1 MRCYKCNSVLSD
13 EDYCLKCGADVS
25 VYKIVVKAS
34 NAYYNQG
41 LDKARVRDLTG
52 AVTALKTSL
61 DLNKKNIKARNLL
74 GLVYYEMG
82 ELALALSE
90 WVISLNLKQDRNVA
104 EVYIRKVK
112 SNPNRLEMINQAAK
126 KYNLALA
133 KAKEGGDDVALIQL
147 KKVVATY
154 PRFIRA
160 NILLALLYMKRSE
173 DERAL
178 KLLNKVL
185 KIDRNNTLALK
196 YIDEINNSGA
206 QSDSNKETEEY
217 YKNTKRKPL
226 SGNDVIL
233 PRNSYKEPSSGVFT
247 VVYILLGVVIGAA
260 LIWFL
265 IVPAKLQSSQ
275 HENNETI
282 KKYSEQLSGYSVEIT
297 GLESRNEELTSRLE
311 AANKE
316 LETYKGDSGEAALYA
331 RLIDAVS
338 AYLDNDVDTA
348 ALALADIDVTQL
360 PTEVSKSLYTLLEEN
375 CNGGARTFYMAGV
388 NAYNQQNYV
397 DSVKY
402 LEKAYEL
409 DSKTVETPYYLAMSY
424 YGLND
429 LENAQKYVDIVHAQ
443 FGDTTFATQL
453 DEYIDSLTTE

>member
-34 NAYYNQG
+34 NSYYNQG
-41 LDKARVRDLTG
+41 LEKARVRDLTG

-61 DLNKKNIKARNLL
+61 SLNKKNIKARNLL

-82 ELALALSE
+82 ELAMALSE

-112 SNPNRLEMINQAAK
+112 SNSNKLELINQAAK
-126 KYNLALA
+126 RYNIALA

-147 KKVVATY
+147 KKVAATY
-154 PRFIRA
+154 PKFIRA
-160 NILLALLYMKRSE
+160 NLLLALIYMKRNE

-178 KLLNKVL
+178 KVLHRVL

-196 YIDEINNSGA
+196 YIDEINGA
-206 QSDSNKETEEY
+206 SQTQPADGNEEY
-217 YKNTKRKPL
+217 YRNSKRKPL

-275 HENNETI
+275 HENNDTI

-297 GLESRNEELTSRLE
+297 TLEKQNEELTSQLD

-316 LETYKGDSGEAALYA
+316 LEQYKGDSGETALYA
-331 RLIDAVS
+331 KLVEAVS
-338 AYLDNDVDTA
+338 EYLANDVDKA

-360 PTEVSKSLYTLLEEN
+360 PTQTAKDLYTTLEDK
-375 CNGGARTFYMAGV
+375 CNGGARTFYMAGL
-388 NAYNQQNYV
+388 NAYNQKNYV
-397 DSVKY
+397 DAAKY

-409 DSKTVETPYYLAMSY
+409 DNKSVETPYYLAMSY
-424 YGLND
+424 FELND
-429 LENAQKYVDIVHAQ
+429 LENAQKYVDVVNSK
-443 FGDTTFATQL
+443 FGDTTFAKQL
-453 DEYIDSLTTE
+453 KEYVDSRTEE

>member
-34 NAYYNQG
+34 NSYYNQG
-41 LDKARVRDLTG
+41 LEKARVRDLTG

-61 DLNKKNIKARNLL
+61 SLNKKNIKARNLL

-82 ELALALSE
+82 ELAMALSE

-112 SNPNRLEMINQAAK
+112 SNPNKLELINQAAK
-126 KYNLALA
+126 RYNIALA

-147 KKVVATY
+147 KKVAATY
-154 PRFIRA
+154 PKFIRA
-160 NILLALLYMKRSE
+160 NLLLALIYMKRNE

-178 KLLNKVL
+178 KVLHRVL

-196 YIDEINNSGA
+196 YIDEINGA
-206 QSDSNKETEEY
+206 SQTQPADGNEEY
-217 YKNTKRKPL
+217 YRNSKRKPL

-275 HENNETI
+275 HENNDTI

-297 GLESRNEELTSRLE
+297 TLEKQNEKLTSQLD

-316 LETYKGDSGEAALYA
+316 LEQYKGDSGETALYA
-331 RLIDAVS
+331 KLVEAVS
-338 AYLDNDVDTA
+338 EYLANDVDKA

-360 PTEVSKSLYTLLEEN
+360 PTQTAKDLYTTLEDK
-375 CNGGARTFYMAGV
+375 CNGGARTFYMAGL
-388 NAYNQQNYV
+388 NAYNQKNYV
-397 DSVKY
+397 DAAKY

-409 DSKTVETPYYLAMSY
+409 DNKSVETPYYLAMSY
-424 YGLND
+424 FELND
-429 LENAQKYVDIVHAQ
+429 LENAQKYVDVVNSK
-443 FGDTTFATQL
+443 FGDTTFAKQL
-453 DEYIDSLTTE
+453 KEYVDSRTEE

>member
-34 NAYYNQG
+34 NSYYNQG
-41 LDKARVRDLTG
+41 LEKARVRDLTG

-61 DLNKKNIKARNLL
+61 SLNKKNIKARNLL

-82 ELALALSE
+82 ELAMALSE

-112 SNPNRLEMINQAAK
+112 SNPNKLELINQAAK
-126 KYNLALA
+126 RYNIALA

-147 KKVVATY
+147 KKVAATY
-154 PRFIRA
+154 PKFIRA
-160 NILLALLYMKRSE
+160 NLLLALIYMKRNE

-178 KLLNKVL
+178 KVLYRVL

-196 YIDEINNSGA
+196 YIDEINGTSQTQPADGN
-206 QSDSNKETEEY
+206 EEY
-217 YKNTKRKPL
+217 YRNSKRKPL

-275 HENNETI
+275 HENNDTI

-297 GLESRNEELTSRLE
+297 TLEKQNEELTSQLD

-316 LETYKGDSGEAALYA
+316 LEQYKGDSGETALYA
-331 RLIDAVS
+331 KLVEAVS
-338 AYLDNDVDTA
+338 EYLANDVDKA

-360 PTEVSKSLYTLLEEN
+360 PTQTAKDLYTTLEDK
-375 CNGGARTFYMAGV
+375 CNGGARTFYMAGL
-388 NAYNQQNYV
+388 NSYNQKNYV
-397 DSVKY
+397 DAAKY

-409 DSKTVETPYYLAMSY
+409 DNKSVETPYYLAMSY
-424 YGLND
+424 FELND
-429 LENAQKYVDIVHAQ
+429 LENAQKYVDVVNSK
-443 FGDTTFATQL
+443 FGNTTFATQL
-453 DEYIDSLTTE
+453 KEYVDSRTEE

>member
-34 NAYYNQG
+34 NSYYNQG
-41 LDKARVRDLTG
+41 LEKARVRDLTG

-61 DLNKKNIKARNLL
+61 SLNKKNIKARNLL

-82 ELALALSE
+82 ELAMALSE

-104 EVYIRKVK
+104 EIYIRKVK
-112 SNPNRLEMINQAAK
+112 SNPNKLELINQAAK
-126 KYNLALA
+126 RYNIALA

-147 KKVVATY
+147 KKVAATY
-154 PRFIRA
+154 PKFIRA
-160 NILLALLYMKRSE
+160 NLLLALIYMKRNE

-178 KLLNKVL
+178 KVLHRVL

-196 YIDEINNSGA
+196 YIDEINGA
-206 QSDSNKETEEY
+206 SQTQPADGNEEY
-217 YKNTKRKPL
+217 YRNSKRKPL

-275 HENNETI
+275 HENNDTI

-297 GLESRNEELTSRLE
+297 TLEKQNEELTSQLD

-316 LETYKGDSGEAALYA
+316 LEQYKGDSGETALYA
-331 RLIDAVS
+331 KLVEAVS
-338 AYLDNDVDTA
+338 EYLANDVDKA

-360 PTEVSKSLYTLLEEN
+360 PTQTAKDLYTTLEDK
-375 CNGGARTFYMAGV
+375 CNGGARTFYMAGL
-388 NAYNQQNYV
+388 NAYNQKNYV
-397 DSVKY
+397 DAAKY

-409 DSKTVETPYYLAMSY
+409 DNKSVETPYYLAMSY
-424 YGLND
+424 FELND
-429 LENAQKYVDIVHAQ
+429 LENAQKYVDVVNSK
-443 FGDTTFATQL
+443 FGDTTFAKQL
-453 DEYIDSLTTE
+453 KEYVDSRTEE

>member
-34 NAYYNQG
+34 NSYYNQG
-41 LDKARVRDLTG
+41 LEKARVRDLTG

-61 DLNKKNIKARNLL
+61 SLNKKNIKARNLL

-82 ELALALSE
+82 ELAMALSE

-112 SNPNRLEMINQAAK
+112 SNPNKLELINQAARR
-126 KYNLALA
+126 YNIALA

-147 KKVVATY
+147 KKVAATY
-154 PRFIRA
+154 PKFIRA
-160 NILLALLYMKRSE
+160 NLLLALIYMKRNE

-178 KLLNKVL
+178 KVLHRVL

-196 YIDEINNSGA
+196 YIDEINGA
-206 QSDSNKETEEY
+206 SQTQPADGNEEY
-217 YKNTKRKPL
+217 YRNSKRKPL

-275 HENNETI
+275 HENNDTI

-297 GLESRNEELTSRLE
+297 TLEKQNEELTSQLD

-316 LETYKGDSGEAALYA
+316 LEQYKGDSGETALYA
-331 RLIDAVS
+331 KLVEAVS
-338 AYLDNDVDTA
+338 EYLANDVDKA

-360 PTEVSKSLYTLLEEN
+360 PTQTAKDLYTTLEDK
-375 CNGGARTFYMAGV
+375 CNGGARTFYMAGL
-388 NAYNQQNYV
+388 NAYNQKNYV
-397 DSVKY
+397 DAAKY

-409 DSKTVETPYYLAMSY
+409 DNKSVETPYYLAMSY
-424 YGLND
+424 FELND
-429 LENAQKYVDIVHAQ
+429 LENAQKYVDVVNSK
-443 FGDTTFATQL
+443 FGDTTLAKQL
-453 DEYIDSLTTE
+453 KEYVDSRTEE

>member
-13 EDYCLKCGADVS
+13 EDNCLKCGADVS

-34 NAYYNQG
+34 NSYYNQG
-41 LDKARVRDLTG
+41 LEKARVRDLTG

-61 DLNKKNIKARNLL
+61 SLNKKNIKARNLL

-82 ELALALSE
+82 ELAMALSE

-112 SNPNRLEMINQAAK
+112 SNPNKLELINQAARR
-126 KYNLALA
+126 YNIALA

-147 KKVVATY
+147 KKVAATY
-154 PRFIRA
+154 PKFIRA
-160 NILLALLYMKRSE
+160 NLLLALIYMKRNE

-178 KLLNKVL
+178 KVLHRVL

-196 YIDEINNSGA
+196 YIDEINGA
-206 QSDSNKETEEY
+206 SQTQPADGNEEY
-217 YKNTKRKPL
+217 YRNSKRKPL

-275 HENNETI
+275 HENNDTI

-297 GLESRNEELTSRLE
+297 TLEKQNEELTSQLD

-316 LETYKGDSGEAALYA
+316 LEQYKGDSGETALYA
-331 RLIDAVS
+331 KLVEAVS
-338 AYLDNDVDTA
+338 EYLANDVDKA

-360 PTEVSKSLYTLLEEN
+360 PTQTAKDLYTTLEDK
-375 CNGGARTFYMAGV
+375 CNGGARTFYMAGL
-388 NAYNQQNYV
+388 NAYNQKNYV
-397 DSVKY
+397 DAAKY

-409 DSKTVETPYYLAMSY
+409 DNKSVETPYYLAMSY
-424 YGLND
+424 FELND
-429 LENAQKYVDIVHAQ
+429 LENAQKYVDVVNSK
-443 FGDTTFATQL
+443 FGDTTFAKQL
-453 DEYIDSLTTE
+453 KEYVDSRTEE

>member
-34 NAYYNQG
+34 NSYYNQG
-41 LDKARVRDLTG
+41 LEKARVRDLTG

-61 DLNKKNIKARNLL
+61 SLNKKNIKARNLL

-82 ELALALSE
+82 ELAMALSE

-112 SNPNRLEMINQAAK
+112 SNPNKLELINQAARR
-126 KYNLALA
+126 YNIALA

-147 KKVVATY
+147 KKVAATY
-154 PRFIRA
+154 PKFIRA
-160 NILLALLYMKRSE
+160 NLLLALIYMKRNE

-178 KLLNKVL
+178 KVLHRVL

-196 YIDEINNSGA
+196 YIDEINGA
-206 QSDSNKETEEY
+206 SQTQPAAGNEEY
-217 YKNTKRKPL
+217 YRNSKRKPL

-275 HENNETI
+275 HENNDTI

-297 GLESRNEELTSRLE
+297 TLEKQNEELTSQLD

-316 LETYKGDSGEAALYA
+316 LEQYKGDSGETALYA
-331 RLIDAVS
+331 KLVEAVS
-338 AYLDNDVDTA
+338 EYLANDVDKA

-360 PTEVSKSLYTLLEEN
+360 PTQTAKDLYTTLEDK
-375 CNGGARTFYMAGV
+375 CNGGARTFYMAGL
-388 NAYNQQNYV
+388 NAYNQKNYV
-397 DSVKY
+397 DAAKY

-409 DSKTVETPYYLAMSY
+409 DNKSVETSYYLAMSY
-424 YGLND
+424 FELND
-429 LENAQKYVDIVHAQ
+429 LENAQKYVDVVNSK
-443 FGDTTFATQL
+443 FGDTTFAKQL
-453 DEYIDSLTTE
+453 KEYVDSRTEE

>member
-34 NAYYNQG
+34 NSYYNQG
-41 LDKARVRDLTG
+41 LEKARVRDLTG

-61 DLNKKNIKARNLL
+61 SLNKKNIKARNLL

-82 ELALALSE
+82 ELAMALSE

-112 SNPNRLEMINQAAK
+112 SNPNKLELINQAAK
-126 KYNLALA
+126 RYNIALA

-147 KKVVATY
+147 KKVAATY
-154 PRFIRA
+154 PKFIRA
-160 NILLALLYMKRSE
+160 NLLLALIYMKRNE

-178 KLLNKVL
+178 KVLHRVL

-196 YIDEINNSGA
+196 YIDEINGA
-206 QSDSNKETEEY
+206 SQTQPADGNEEY
-217 YKNTKRKPL
+217 YRNSKKKPL

-275 HENNETI
+275 HENNDTI

-297 GLESRNEELTSRLE
+297 TLEKQNEELTSQLDV
-311 AANKE
+311 ANKE
-316 LETYKGDSGEAALYA
+316 LEQYKGDSGETALYA
-331 RLIDAVS
+331 KLVEAVS
-338 AYLDNDVDTA
+338 EYLANDVDKA

-360 PTEVSKSLYTLLEEN
+360 PTQTAKDLYTTLEDK
-375 CNGGARTFYMAGV
+375 CNGGARTFYMAGL
-388 NAYNQQNYV
+388 NAYNQKNYV
-397 DSVKY
+397 DAAKY

-409 DSKTVETPYYLAMSY
+409 DNKSVETPYYLAMSY
-424 YGLND
+424 FELND
-429 LENAQKYVDIVHAQ
+429 LENAQKYVDVVNSK
-443 FGDTTFATQL
+443 FGNTTFATQL
-453 DEYIDSLTTE
+453 KEYVDSRTEE

>member
-25 VYKIVVKAS
+25 VYKIVVKAANS
-34 NAYYNQG
+34 YYNQG
-41 LDKARVRDLTG
+41 LEKARVRDLTG

-61 DLNKKNIKARNLL
+61 SLNKKNIKARNLL

-82 ELALALSE
+82 ELAMALSE

-112 SNPNRLEMINQAAK
+112 SNPNKLELINQAAK
-126 KYNLALA
+126 RYNIALA

-147 KKVVATY
+147 KKVAATY
-154 PRFIRA
+154 PKFIRA
-160 NILLALLYMKRSE
+160 NLLLALIYMKRNE

-178 KLLNKVL
+178 KVLHRVL

-196 YIDEINNSGA
+196 YIDEINGA
-206 QSDSNKETEEY
+206 SQTQPADGNEEY
-217 YKNTKRKPL
+217 YRNSKRKPL

-275 HENNETI
+275 HENNDTI

-297 GLESRNEELTSRLE
+297 TLEKQNEELTSQLD

-316 LETYKGDSGEAALYA
+316 LEQYKGDSGETALYA
-331 RLIDAVS
+331 KLVEAVS
-338 AYLDNDVDTA
+338 EYLANDVDKA

-360 PTEVSKSLYTLLEEN
+360 PTQTAKDLYTTLEDK
-375 CNGGARTFYMAGV
+375 CNGGARTFYMAGL
-388 NAYNQQNYV
+388 NAYNQKNYV
-397 DSVKY
+397 DAAKY

-409 DSKTVETPYYLAMSY
+409 DNKSVETPYYLAMSY
-424 YGLND
+424 FELND
-429 LENAQKYVDIVHAQ
+429 LENAQKYVDVVNSK
-443 FGDTTFATQL
+443 FGNTTFATQL
-453 DEYIDSLTTE
+453 KEYVNSRTEE

>member
-34 NAYYNQG
+34 NSYYNQG
-41 LDKARVRDLTG
+41 LEKARVRDLTG

-61 DLNKKNIKARNLL
+61 SLNKKNIKARNLL

-82 ELALALSE
+82 ELAMALSE

-112 SNPNRLEMINQAAK
+112 SNPNKLELINQAAK
-126 KYNLALA
+126 RYNIALA

-147 KKVVATY
+147 KKVAATY
-154 PRFIRA
+154 PKFIRA
-160 NILLALLYMKRSE
+160 NLLLALIYMKRNE

-178 KLLNKVL
+178 KVLHRVL

-196 YIDEINNSGA
+196 YIDEINGA
-206 QSDSNKETEEY
+206 SQTQPADGNEEY
-217 YKNTKRKPL
+217 YRNSKRKPL

-275 HENNETI
+275 HENNDTI

-297 GLESRNEELTSRLE
+297 TLEKQNEELTSQLD

-316 LETYKGDSGEAALYA
+316 LEQYKGDSGETALYA
-331 RLIDAVS
+331 KLVEAVS
-338 AYLDNDVDTA
+338 EYLANDVDKA

-360 PTEVSKSLYTLLEEN
+360 PTQTAKDLYTTLEDK
-375 CNGGARTFYMAGV
+375 CNGGARTFYMAGL
-388 NAYNQQNYV
+388 NAYNQKNYV
-397 DSVKY
+397 DAAKY
-402 LEKAYEL
+402 LDKAYEL
-409 DSKTVETPYYLAMSY
+409 DNKSVETPYYLAMSY
-424 YGLND
+424 FELND
-429 LENAQKYVDIVHAQ
+429 LENAQKYVDVVNSK
-443 FGDTTFATQL
+443 FGDTTFAKQL
-453 DEYIDSLTTE
+453 KEYVDSRTEE

>member
-34 NAYYNQG
+34 NSYYNQG
-41 LDKARVRDLTG
+41 LEKARVRDLTG

-61 DLNKKNIKARNLL
+61 SLNKKNIKARNLL

-82 ELALALSE
+82 ELAMALSE

-112 SNPNRLEMINQAAK
+112 SNPNKLELINQAAK
-126 KYNLALA
+126 RYNIALA

-147 KKVVATY
+147 KKVAATY
-154 PRFIRA
+154 PKFIRA
-160 NILLALLYMKRSE
+160 NLLLALIYMKRNE

-178 KLLNKVL
+178 KVLHRVL

-196 YIDEINNSGA
+196 YIDEINGA
-206 QSDSNKETEEY
+206 SQTQPADGNEEY
-217 YKNTKRKPL
+217 YRNSKRKPL

-275 HENNETI
+275 HENNDTI

-297 GLESRNEELTSRLE
+297 TLEKQNEELTSQLD

-316 LETYKGDSGEAALYA
+316 LEQYKGDSGETALYA
-331 RLIDAVS
+331 KLVEAVS
-338 AYLDNDVDTA
+338 EYLANDVDKA

-360 PTEVSKSLYTLLEEN
+360 PTQTAKDLYTTLEDK
-375 CNGGARTFYMAGV
+375 CNGGARTFYMAGL
-388 NAYNQQNYV
+388 NAYNQKNFV
-397 DSVKY
+397 DAAKY

-409 DSKTVETPYYLAMSY
+409 DNKSVETPYYLAMSY
-424 YGLND
+424 FELND
-429 LENAQKYVDIVHAQ
+429 LENAQKYVDVVNSK
-443 FGDTTFATQL
+443 FGNTTFATQL
-453 DEYIDSLTTE
+453 KEYVDSRTEE

>member
-34 NAYYNQG
+34 NSYYNQG
-41 LDKARVRDLTG
+41 LEKARVRDLTG

-61 DLNKKNIKARNLL
+61 SLNKKNIKARNLL

-82 ELALALSE
+82 ELAMALSE

-112 SNPNRLEMINQAAK
+112 SNPNKLELINQAAK
-126 KYNLALA
+126 RYNIALA

-147 KKVVATY
+147 KKVAATY
-154 PRFIRA
+154 PKFIRA
-160 NILLALLYMKRSE
+160 NLLLALIYMKRNE
-173 DERAL
+173 DERTL
-178 KLLNKVL
+178 KVLHRVL

-196 YIDEINNSGA
+196 YIDEINGA
-206 QSDSNKETEEY
+206 SQTQPADGNEEY
-217 YKNTKRKPL
+217 YRNSKRKPL

-275 HENNETI
+275 HENNDTI

-297 GLESRNEELTSRLE
+297 TLEKQNEELTSQLD

-316 LETYKGDSGEAALYA
+316 LEQYKGDSGETALYA
-331 RLIDAVS
+331 KLVEAVS
-338 AYLDNDVDTA
+338 EYLANDVDKA

-360 PTEVSKSLYTLLEEN
+360 PTQTAKDLYTTLEDK
-375 CNGGARTFYMAGV
+375 CNGGARTFYMAGL
-388 NAYNQQNYV
+388 NAYNQKNYV
-397 DSVKY
+397 DAAKY

-409 DSKTVETPYYLAMSY
+409 DNKSVETPYYLAMSY
-424 YGLND
+424 FELND
-429 LENAQKYVDIVHAQ
+429 LENAQKYVDVVNSK
-443 FGDTTFATQL
+443 FGDTTFAKQL
-453 DEYIDSLTTE
+453 KEYVDSRTEE

>member
-34 NAYYNQG
+34 NSYYNQG
-41 LDKARVRDLTG
+41 LEKAKVRDLTG

-61 DLNKKNIKARNLL
+61 ILNKKNIKARNLL

-82 ELALALSE
+82 ELAMALSE

-112 SNPNRLEMINQAAK
+112 ANPNKLELINQAAK
-126 KYNLALA
+126 RYNIALA

-147 KKVVATY
+147 KKVTATY
-154 PRFIRA
+154 PKFIRA
-160 NILLALLYMKRSE
+160 NLLLALIYMKRND

-178 KLLNKVL
+178 KVLHRVL
-185 KIDRNNTLALK
+185 KTDRNNTLALK
-196 YIDEINNSGA
+196 YIDEINGA
-206 QSDSNKETEEY
+206 SQTQPADDNEEY
-217 YKNTKRKPL
+217 YKNSKRKPL

-275 HENNETI
+275 HENNDTI

-297 GLESRNEELTSRLE
+297 TLEKQNEELNSQLD

-316 LETYKGDSGEAALYA
+316 LEQYKGDSGETALYA
-331 RLIDAVS
+331 KLVEAVS
-338 AYLDNDVDTA
+338 EYLANDVDKA

-360 PTEVSKSLYTLLEEN
+360 PTQTAKDLYSTLEDK
-375 CNGGARTFYMAGV
+375 CNGGARTFYMAGL
-388 NAYNQQNYV
+388 NAYNQKNYV
-397 DSVKY
+397 DAAKY

-409 DSKTVETPYYLAMSY
+409 DDKSVETPYYLAMSY

-429 LENAQKYVDIVHAQ
+429 LENAQKYVDVVNTK

-453 DEYIDSLTTE
+453 NEYVNSRTEE

>member
-34 NAYYNQG
+34 NSYYNQG
-41 LDKARVRDLTG
+41 LEKARVRDLTG

-61 DLNKKNIKARNLL
+61 SLNKKNIKARNLL

-82 ELALALSE
+82 ELAMALSE

-112 SNPNRLEMINQAAK
+112 SNPNKLELINQAARR
-126 KYNLALA
+126 YNIALA
-133 KAKEGGDDVALIQL
+133 KAKEGGNDVALIQL
-147 KKVVATY
+147 KKVAATY
-154 PRFIRA
+154 PKFIRA
-160 NILLALLYMKRSE
+160 NLLLALIYMKRNE

-178 KLLNKVL
+178 KVLHRVL

-196 YIDEINNSGA
+196 YIDEINGA
-206 QSDSNKETEEY
+206 SQTQPADGNEEY
-217 YKNTKRKPL
+217 YRNSKRKPL

-275 HENNETI
+275 HENNDTI

-297 GLESRNEELTSRLE
+297 TLEKQNEELTSQLD

-316 LETYKGDSGEAALYA
+316 LEQYKGDSGETALYA
-331 RLIDAVS
+331 KLVEAVS
-338 AYLDNDVDTA
+338 EYLANDVDKA

-360 PTEVSKSLYTLLEEN
+360 PTQTAKDLYTTLEDK
-375 CNGGARTFYMAGV
+375 CNGGARTFYMAGL
-388 NAYNQQNYV
+388 NAYNQKNYV
-397 DSVKY
+397 DAAKY

-409 DSKTVETPYYLAMSY
+409 DNKSVETPYYLAMSY
-424 YGLND
+424 FELND
-429 LENAQKYVDIVHAQ
+429 LENAQKYVDVVNSK
-443 FGDTTFATQL
+443 FGDTTFAKQL
-453 DEYIDSLTTE
+453 KEYVDSRTEE

>member
-1 MRCYKCNSVLSD
+1 
-13 EDYCLKCGADVS
+13 
-25 VYKIVVKAS
+25 
-34 NAYYNQG
+34 
-41 LDKARVRDLTG
+41 
-52 AVTALKTSL
+52 
-61 DLNKKNIKARNLL
+61 
-74 GLVYYEMG
+74 MG
-82 ELALALSE
+82 ELAMALSE

-112 SNPNRLEMINQAAK
+112 SNPNKLELINQAAK
-126 KYNLALA
+126 RYNIALA

-147 KKVVATY
+147 KKVAATY
-154 PRFIRA
+154 PKFIRA
-160 NILLALLYMKRSE
+160 NLLLALIYMKRNE

-178 KLLNKVL
+178 KVLHRVL

-196 YIDEINNSGA
+196 YIDEINGTSQTQPADGN
-206 QSDSNKETEEY
+206 EEY
-217 YKNTKRKPL
+217 YRNSKKKPL

-275 HENNETI
+275 HENNDTI

-297 GLESRNEELTSRLE
+297 TLEKQNEELTSQLD

-316 LETYKGDSGEAALYA
+316 LEQYKGDSGETALYA
-331 RLIDAVS
+331 KLVEAVS
-338 AYLDNDVDTA
+338 EYLANDVDKA

-360 PTEVSKSLYTLLEEN
+360 PTQTAKDLYTTLEDK
-375 CNGGARTFYMAGV
+375 CNGGARTFYMAGL
-388 NAYNQQNYV
+388 NAYNQKNYV
-397 DSVKY
+397 DAAKY

-409 DSKTVETPYYLAMSY
+409 DNKSVETPYYLAMSY
-424 YGLND
+424 FELND
-429 LENAQKYVDIVHAQ
+429 LENAQKYVDVVNSK
-443 FGDTTFATQL
+443 FGDTTFAKQL
-453 DEYIDSLTTE
+453 KEYVDSRTEE

>member
-34 NAYYNQG
+34 NSYYNQG
-41 LDKARVRDLTG
+41 LEKARVRDLTG

-61 DLNKKNIKARNLL
+61 SLNKKNIKARNLL

-82 ELALALSE
+82 ELAMALSE

-104 EVYIRKVK
+104 KVYIRKVK
-112 SNPNRLEMINQAAK
+112 SNPNKLELINQAAK
-126 KYNLALA
+126 RYNIALA

-147 KKVVATY
+147 KKVAATY
-154 PRFIRA
+154 PKFIRA
-160 NILLALLYMKRSE
+160 NLLLALIYMKRNE

-178 KLLNKVL
+178 KVLHRVL
-185 KIDRNNTLALK
+185 KTDRNNTLALK
-196 YIDEINNSGA
+196 YIDEINGA
-206 QSDSNKETEEY
+206 SQTQPADGNEEY
-217 YKNTKRKPL
+217 YRNSKRKPL

-275 HENNETI
+275 HENNDTI

-297 GLESRNEELTSRLE
+297 TLEKQNEELTSQLD

-316 LETYKGDSGEAALYA
+316 LEQYKGDSGETALYA
-331 RLIDAVS
+331 KLVEAVS
-338 AYLDNDVDTA
+338 EYLANDVDKA

-360 PTEVSKSLYTLLEEN
+360 PTQTAKDLYTTLEDK
-375 CNGGARTFYMAGV
+375 CNGGARTFYMAGL
-388 NAYNQQNYV
+388 NAYNQKNYV
-397 DSVKY
+397 DAAKY

-409 DSKTVETPYYLAMSY
+409 DNKSVETPYYLAMSY
-424 YGLND
+424 FELND
-429 LENAQKYVDIVHAQ
+429 LENAQKYVDVVNSK
-443 FGDTTFATQL
+443 FGDTTFAKQL
-453 DEYIDSLTTE
+453 KEYVDSRTEE

>member
-34 NAYYNQG
+34 NSYYNQG
-41 LDKARVRDLTG
+41 LEKARVRDLTG

-61 DLNKKNIKARNLL
+61 SLNKKNIKARNLL
-74 GLVYYEMG
+74 GLVYYEVG
-82 ELALALSE
+82 ELAMALSE

-112 SNPNRLEMINQAAK
+112 SNPNKLELINQAARR
-126 KYNLALA
+126 YNIALA

-147 KKVVATY
+147 KKVAATY
-154 PRFIRA
+154 PKFIRA
-160 NILLALLYMKRSE
+160 NLLLALIYMKRNE

-178 KLLNKVL
+178 KVLHRVL

-196 YIDEINNSGA
+196 YIDEINGA
-206 QSDSNKETEEY
+206 SQTQPADGNEEY
-217 YKNTKRKPL
+217 YRNSKRKPL

-275 HENNETI
+275 HENNDTI

-297 GLESRNEELTSRLE
+297 TLEKQNEELTSQLD

-316 LETYKGDSGEAALYA
+316 LEQYKGDSGETALYA
-331 RLIDAVS
+331 KLVEAVS
-338 AYLDNDVDTA
+338 EYLANDVDKA

-360 PTEVSKSLYTLLEEN
+360 PTQTAKDLYTTLEDK
-375 CNGGARTFYMAGV
+375 CNGGARTFYMAGL
-388 NAYNQQNYV
+388 NAYNQKNYV
-397 DSVKY
+397 DAAKY

-409 DSKTVETPYYLAMSY
+409 DNKSVETPYYLAMSY
-424 YGLND
+424 FELND
-429 LENAQKYVDIVHAQ
+429 LENAQKYVDVVNSK
-443 FGDTTFATQL
+443 FGDTTFAKQL
-453 DEYIDSLTTE
+453 KEYVDSRTEE

>member
-34 NAYYNQG
+34 NSYYNQG
-41 LDKARVRDLTG
+41 LEKARVRDLTG

-61 DLNKKNIKARNLL
+61 SLNKKNIKARNLL

-82 ELALALSE
+82 ELAMALSE

-112 SNPNRLEMINQAAK
+112 SNPNKLELINQATK
-126 KYNLALA
+126 RYNIALA

-147 KKVVATY
+147 KKVAATY
-154 PRFIRA
+154 PKFIRA
-160 NILLALLYMKRSE
+160 NLLLALIYMKRNE

-178 KLLNKVL
+178 KVLHRVL

-196 YIDEINNSGA
+196 YIDEINGA
-206 QSDSNKETEEY
+206 SQTQPADGNEEY
-217 YKNTKRKPL
+217 YRNSKRKPL

-275 HENNETI
+275 HENNDTI

-297 GLESRNEELTSRLE
+297 TLEKQNEELTSQLD

-316 LETYKGDSGEAALYA
+316 LEQYKGDSGETALYA
-331 RLIDAVS
+331 KLVEAVS
-338 AYLDNDVDTA
+338 EYLANDVDKA

-360 PTEVSKSLYTLLEEN
+360 PTQTAKDLYTTLEDK
-375 CNGGARTFYMAGV
+375 CNGGARTFYMAGL
-388 NAYNQQNYV
+388 NAYNQKNYV
-397 DSVKY
+397 DAAKY

-409 DSKTVETPYYLAMSY
+409 DNKSVETPYYLAMSY
-424 YGLND
+424 FELND
-429 LENAQKYVDIVHAQ
+429 LENAQKYVDVVNSK
-443 FGDTTFATQL
+443 FGNTTFATQL
-453 DEYIDSLTTE
+453 KEYVDSRTEE

>member
-34 NAYYNQG
+34 NSYYNQG
-41 LDKARVRDLTG
+41 LEKARVRDLTG

-61 DLNKKNIKARNLL
+61 SLNKKNIKARNLL

-82 ELALALSE
+82 ELAMALSE

-112 SNPNRLEMINQAAK
+112 SNPNKLELINQAAK
-126 KYNLALA
+126 RYNIALA

-147 KKVVATY
+147 KKVAATY
-154 PRFIRA
+154 PKFIRA
-160 NILLALLYMKRSE
+160 NLLLALIYMKRNE

-178 KLLNKVL
+178 KVLHRVL

-196 YIDEINNSGA
+196 YIDEINGTSQTQLADGN
-206 QSDSNKETEEY
+206 EEY
-217 YKNTKRKPL
+217 YRNSKRKPL

-275 HENNETI
+275 HENNDTI

-297 GLESRNEELTSRLE
+297 TLEKQNEELTSQLD

-316 LETYKGDSGEAALYA
+316 LEQYKGDSGETALYA
-331 RLIDAVS
+331 KLVEAVS
-338 AYLDNDVDTA
+338 EYLANDVDKA

-360 PTEVSKSLYTLLEEN
+360 PTQTAKDLYTTLEDK
-375 CNGGARTFYMAGV
+375 CNGGARTFYMAGL
-388 NAYNQQNYV
+388 NAYNQKNYV
-397 DSVKY
+397 DAAKY

-409 DSKTVETPYYLAMSY
+409 DNKSVETPYYLAMSY
-424 YGLND
+424 FELND
-429 LENAQKYVDIVHAQ
+429 LENAQKYVDVVNSK
-443 FGDTTFATQL
+443 FGDTTFAKQL
-453 DEYIDSLTTE
+453 KEYVDSRTEE

>member
-34 NAYYNQG
+34 NSYYNQG
-41 LDKARVRDLTG
+41 LEKARVRDLTG

-61 DLNKKNIKARNLL
+61 SLNKKNIKARNLL

-82 ELALALSE
+82 ELAMALSE

-112 SNPNRLEMINQAAK
+112 SNPNKLELINQAAK
-126 KYNLALA
+126 RYNIALA

-147 KKVVATY
+147 KKVAATY
-154 PRFIRA
+154 PKFIRA
-160 NILLALLYMKRSE
+160 NLLLALIYMKRNE

-178 KLLNKVL
+178 KVLHRVL

-196 YIDEINNSGA
+196 YIDEINGA
-206 QSDSNKETEEY
+206 SQTQPAAGNEEY
-217 YKNTKRKPL
+217 YRNSKRKPL

-275 HENNETI
+275 HENNDTI

-297 GLESRNEELTSRLE
+297 TLEKQNEELTSQLD

-316 LETYKGDSGEAALYA
+316 LEQYKGDSGETALYA
-331 RLIDAVS
+331 KLVEAVS
-338 AYLDNDVDTA
+338 EYLANDVDKA

-360 PTEVSKSLYTLLEEN
+360 PTQTAKDLYTTLEDK
-375 CNGGARTFYMAGV
+375 CNGGARTFYMAGL
-388 NAYNQQNYV
+388 NAYNQKNYV
-397 DSVKY
+397 DAAKY

-409 DSKTVETPYYLAMSY
+409 DNKSVETPYYLAMSY
-424 YGLND
+424 FELND
-429 LENAQKYVDIVHAQ
+429 LENAQKYVDVVNSK
-443 FGDTTFATQL
+443 FGNTTFAKQL
-453 DEYIDSLTTE
+453 KEYVDSRTEE

>member
-34 NAYYNQG
+34 NSYYNQG
-41 LDKARVRDLTG
+41 LEKARVRDLTG

-61 DLNKKNIKARNLL
+61 SLNKKNIKARNLL

-82 ELALALSE
+82 ELAMALSE

-112 SNPNRLEMINQAAK
+112 SNPNKLELINQAARR
-126 KYNLALA
+126 YNIALA

-147 KKVVATY
+147 KKVAATY
-154 PRFIRA
+154 PKFIRA
-160 NILLALLYMKRSE
+160 NLLLALIHMKRNE

-178 KLLNKVL
+178 KVLHRVL

-196 YIDEINNSGA
+196 YIDEINGA
-206 QSDSNKETEEY
+206 SQTQPADGNEEY
-217 YKNTKRKPL
+217 YRNSKRKPL

-275 HENNETI
+275 HENNDTI

-297 GLESRNEELTSRLE
+297 TLEKQNEELTSQLD

-316 LETYKGDSGEAALYA
+316 LEQYKGDSGETALYA
-331 RLIDAVS
+331 KLVEAVS
-338 AYLDNDVDTA
+338 EYLANDVDKA

-360 PTEVSKSLYTLLEEN
+360 PTQTAKDLYTTLEDK
-375 CNGGARTFYMAGV
+375 CNGGARTFYMAGL
-388 NAYNQQNYV
+388 NAYNQKNYV
-397 DSVKY
+397 DAAKY

-409 DSKTVETPYYLAMSY
+409 DNKSVETPYYLAMSY
-424 YGLND
+424 FELND
-429 LENAQKYVDIVHAQ
+429 LENAQKYVDVVNSK
-443 FGDTTFATQL
+443 FGDTTFAKQL
-453 DEYIDSLTTE
+453 KEYVDSRTEE

>member
-34 NAYYNQG
+34 NSYYNQG
-41 LDKARVRDLTG
+41 LEKARVRDLTG

-61 DLNKKNIKARNLL
+61 SLNKKNIKARNLL

-82 ELALALSE
+82 ELAMALSE

-104 EVYIRKVK
+104 EVYIRKIK
-112 SNPNRLEMINQAAK
+112 SNPNKLELINQAARR
-126 KYNLALA
+126 YNIALA

-147 KKVVATY
+147 KKVAATY
-154 PRFIRA
+154 PKFIRA
-160 NILLALLYMKRSE
+160 NLLLALIYMKRNE

-178 KLLNKVL
+178 KVLHRVL

-196 YIDEINNSGA
+196 YIDEINGA
-206 QSDSNKETEEY
+206 SQTQPADDNEEY
-217 YKNTKRKPL
+217 YRNSKRKPL

-275 HENNETI
+275 HENNDTI

-297 GLESRNEELTSRLE
+297 ILEKQNEELTSQLD

-316 LETYKGDSGEAALYA
+316 LEQYKGDSGETALYA
-331 RLIDAVS
+331 KLVEAVS
-338 AYLDNDVDTA
+338 EYLANDVDKA

-360 PTEVSKSLYTLLEEN
+360 PTQTAKDLYTTLEDK
-375 CNGGARTFYMAGV
+375 CNGGARTFYMAGL
-388 NAYNQQNYV
+388 NAYNQKNYV
-397 DSVKY
+397 DAAKY

-409 DSKTVETPYYLAMSY
+409 DNKSVETPYYLAMSY
-424 YGLND
+424 FELND
-429 LENAQKYVDIVHAQ
+429 LENAQKYVDVVNSK
-443 FGDTTFATQL
+443 FGDTTFAKQL
-453 DEYIDSLTTE
+453 KEYVDSRTEE

>member
-34 NAYYNQG
+34 NSYYNQG
-41 LDKARVRDLTG
+41 LEKARVRDLTG

-61 DLNKKNIKARNLL
+61 SLNKKNIKARNLL

-82 ELALALSE
+82 ELAMALSE

-112 SNPNRLEMINQAAK
+112 SNPNKLELINQAAK
-126 KYNLALA
+126 RYNIALA

-147 KKVVATY
+147 KKVAATY
-154 PRFIRA
+154 PKFIRA
-160 NILLALLYMKRSE
+160 NLLLALIYMKRNE

-178 KLLNKVL
+178 KVLHRVL

-196 YIDEINNSGA
+196 YIDEINGA
-206 QSDSNKETEEY
+206 SQTQPADGNEEY
-217 YKNTKRKPL
+217 YRNSKRKPL

-265 IVPAKLQSSQ
+265 IVPAKLKSSQ
-275 HENNETI
+275 HENNDTI

-297 GLESRNEELTSRLE
+297 TLEKQNEELTSQLD

-316 LETYKGDSGEAALYA
+316 LEQYKGDSGETALYA
-331 RLIDAVS
+331 KLVEAVS
-338 AYLDNDVDTA
+338 EYLANDVDKA

-360 PTEVSKSLYTLLEEN
+360 PTQTAKDLYTTLEDK
-375 CNGGARTFYMAGV
+375 CNGGARTFYMAGL
-388 NAYNQQNYV
+388 NAYNQKNYV
-397 DSVKY
+397 DAAKY

-409 DSKTVETPYYLAMSY
+409 DNKSVETPYYLAMSY
-424 YGLND
+424 FELND
-429 LENAQKYVDIVHAQ
+429 LENAQKYVDVVNSK
-443 FGDTTFATQL
+443 FGNTTFATQL
-453 DEYIDSLTTE
+453 KEYVDSRTEE

>member
-34 NAYYNQG
+34 NSYYNQG
-41 LDKARVRDLTG
+41 LEKARVRDLTG

-61 DLNKKNIKARNLL
+61 SLNKKNIKARNLL

-82 ELALALSE
+82 ELAMALSE

-112 SNPNRLEMINQAAK
+112 SNPNKLELINQAARR
-126 KYNLALA
+126 YNIALA

-147 KKVVATY
+147 KKVAATY
-154 PRFIRA
+154 PKFIRA
-160 NILLALLYMKRSE
+160 NLLLALIYMKRNE

-178 KLLNKVL
+178 KVLHRVL

-196 YIDEINNSGA
+196 YIDEINGA
-206 QSDSNKETEEY
+206 SQTQPADGNEEY
-217 YKNTKRKPL
+217 YRNSKRKPL

-247 VVYILLGVVIGAA
+247 VVYIPLGVVIGAA

-275 HENNETI
+275 HENNDTI

-297 GLESRNEELTSRLE
+297 TLEKQNEELTSQLD

-316 LETYKGDSGEAALYA
+316 LEQYKGDSGETALYA
-331 RLIDAVS
+331 KLVEAVS
-338 AYLDNDVDTA
+338 EYLANDVDKA

-360 PTEVSKSLYTLLEEN
+360 PTQTAKDLYTTLEDK
-375 CNGGARTFYMAGV
+375 CNGGARTFYMAGL
-388 NAYNQQNYV
+388 NAYNQKNYV
-397 DSVKY
+397 DAAKY

-409 DSKTVETPYYLAMSY
+409 DNKSVETPYYLAMSY
-424 YGLND
+424 FELND
-429 LENAQKYVDIVHAQ
+429 LENAQKYVDVVNSK
-443 FGDTTFATQL
+443 FGDTTFAKQL
-453 DEYIDSLTTE
+453 KEYVDSRTEE

>member
-34 NAYYNQG
+34 NSYYNQG
-41 LDKARVRDLTG
+41 LEKARVRDLTG

-61 DLNKKNIKARNLL
+61 SLNKKNIKARNLL

-82 ELALALSE
+82 ELAMALSE

-112 SNPNRLEMINQAAK
+112 SNPNKLELINQAAK
-126 KYNLALA
+126 RYNIALA

-147 KKVVATY
+147 KKVAATY
-154 PRFIRA
+154 PKFIRA
-160 NILLALLYMKRSE
+160 NLLLALIYMKRNE

-178 KLLNKVL
+178 KVLHRVL

-196 YIDEINNSGA
+196 YIDEINGA
-206 QSDSNKETEEY
+206 SQTQPADGNEEY
-217 YKNTKRKPL
+217 YRNSKRKPL

-275 HENNETI
+275 HENNDTI

-297 GLESRNEELTSRLE
+297 TLEKQNEELTSQLD

-316 LETYKGDSGEAALYA
+316 LEQYKGDSGETALYA
-331 RLIDAVS
+331 KLVEAVS
-338 AYLDNDVDTA
+338 EYLANDVDKA

-360 PTEVSKSLYTLLEEN
+360 PTQTAKDLYTTLEDK
-375 CNGGARTFYMAGV
+375 CNGGARTFYMAGL
-388 NAYNQQNYV
+388 NAYNQKNYV
-397 DSVKY
+397 DAAKY
-402 LEKAYEL
+402 LEKAYEI
-409 DSKTVETPYYLAMSY
+409 DNKSVETPYYLAMSY
-424 YGLND
+424 FELND
-429 LENAQKYVDIVHAQ
+429 LENAQKYVDVVNSK
-443 FGDTTFATQL
+443 FGDTTFAKQL
-453 DEYIDSLTTE
+453 KEYVDSRTEE

>member
-34 NAYYNQG
+34 NSYYNQG
-41 LDKARVRDLTG
+41 LEKARVRDLTG

-61 DLNKKNIKARNLL
+61 SLNKKNIKARNLL

-82 ELALALSE
+82 ELAMALSE

-112 SNPNRLEMINQAAK
+112 SNPNKLELINQAAK
-126 KYNLALA
+126 RYNIALA

-147 KKVVATY
+147 KKVAATY
-154 PRFIRA
+154 PKFIRA
-160 NILLALLYMKRSE
+160 NLLLALIYMKRNE

-178 KLLNKVL
+178 KVLHRVL
-185 KIDRNNTLALK
+185 KTDRNNTLALK
-196 YIDEINNSGA
+196 YIDEINGA
-206 QSDSNKETEEY
+206 SQTQPADGNEEY
-217 YKNTKRKPL
+217 YRNSKRKPL

-275 HENNETI
+275 HENNDTI

-297 GLESRNEELTSRLE
+297 TLEKQNEELTSQLD

-316 LETYKGDSGEAALYA
+316 LEQYKGDSGETALYA
-331 RLIDAVS
+331 KLVEAVS
-338 AYLDNDVDTA
+338 EYLANDVDKA

-360 PTEVSKSLYTLLEEN
+360 PTQTAKDLYTTLEDK
-375 CNGGARTFYMAGV
+375 CNGGARTFYMAGL
-388 NAYNQQNYV
+388 NAYNQKNYV
-397 DSVKY
+397 DAAKY

-409 DSKTVETPYYLAMSY
+409 DNKSVEIPYYLAMSY
-424 YGLND
+424 FELND
-429 LENAQKYVDIVHAQ
+429 LENAQKYVDVVNSK
-443 FGDTTFATQL
+443 FGDTTFAKQL
-453 DEYIDSLTTE
+453 KEYVDSRTEE

>member
-34 NAYYNQG
+34 NSYYNQG
-41 LDKARVRDLTG
+41 LEKARVRDLTG

-61 DLNKKNIKARNLL
+61 SLNKKNIKARNLL

-82 ELALALSE
+82 ELAMALSE

-112 SNPNRLEMINQAAK
+112 SNPNKLELINQAAK
-126 KYNLALA
+126 RYNIALA

-147 KKVVATY
+147 KKVAATY
-154 PRFIRA
+154 PKFIRA
-160 NILLALLYMKRSE
+160 NLLLALIYMKRNE

-178 KLLNKVL
+178 KVLHRVL

-196 YIDEINNSGA
+196 YIDEINGA
-206 QSDSNKETEEY
+206 SQTQPADGNEEY
-217 YKNTKRKPL
+217 YRNSKRKPL

-275 HENNETI
+275 HENNDTI

-297 GLESRNEELTSRLE
+297 TLEKQNEELTSQLD

-316 LETYKGDSGEAALYA
+316 LEQYKGDSGETALYA
-331 RLIDAVS
+331 KLVEAVS
-338 AYLDNDVDTA
+338 EYLANDVDKA

-360 PTEVSKSLYTLLEEN
+360 STQTAKDLYTTLEDK
-375 CNGGARTFYMAGV
+375 CNGGARTFYMAGL
-388 NAYNQQNYV
+388 NAYNQKNYV
-397 DSVKY
+397 DAAKY

-409 DSKTVETPYYLAMSY
+409 DNKSVETPYYLAMSY
-424 YGLND
+424 FELND
-429 LENAQKYVDIVHAQ
+429 LENAQKYVDVVNSK
-443 FGDTTFATQL
+443 FGNTTFAKQL
-453 DEYIDSLTTE
+453 KEYVDSRTEE

>member
-34 NAYYNQG
+34 NSYYNQG
-41 LDKARVRDLTG
+41 LEKARVRDLTG

-61 DLNKKNIKARNLL
+61 SLNKKNIKARNLL

-82 ELALALSE
+82 ELAMALSE

-112 SNPNRLEMINQAAK
+112 SNPNKLELINQAARR
-126 KYNLALA
+126 YNIALA

-147 KKVVATY
+147 KKVAATY
-154 PRFIRA
+154 PKFIRA
-160 NILLALLYMKRSE
+160 NLLLALIYMKRNE

-178 KLLNKVL
+178 KVLHRVL

-196 YIDEINNSGA
+196 YIDEINGA
-206 QSDSNKETEEY
+206 SQTQPADGNEEY
-217 YKNTKRKPL
+217 YRNSKRKPL

-247 VVYILLGVVIGAA
+247 VVYILLGAVIGAA

-275 HENNETI
+275 HENNDTI

-297 GLESRNEELTSRLE
+297 TLEKQNEELTSQLD

-316 LETYKGDSGEAALYA
+316 LEQYKGDSGETALYA
-331 RLIDAVS
+331 KLVEAVS
-338 AYLDNDVDTA
+338 EYLANDVDKA

-360 PTEVSKSLYTLLEEN
+360 PTQTAKDLYTTLEDK
-375 CNGGARTFYMAGV
+375 CNGGARTFYMAGL
-388 NAYNQQNYV
+388 NAYNQKNYV
-397 DSVKY
+397 DAAKY

-409 DSKTVETPYYLAMSY
+409 DNKSVETPYYLAMSY
-424 YGLND
+424 FELND
-429 LENAQKYVDIVHAQ
+429 LENAQKYVDVVNSK
-443 FGDTTFATQL
+443 FGDTTFAKQL
-453 DEYIDSLTTE
+453 KEYVDSRTEE

>member
-34 NAYYNQG
+34 NSYYNQG
-41 LDKARVRDLTG
+41 LEKARVRDLTG

-61 DLNKKNIKARNLL
+61 SLNKKNIKARNLL

-82 ELALALSE
+82 ELAMALSE

-112 SNPNRLEMINQAAK
+112 SNPNKLELINQAAK
-126 KYNLALA
+126 RYNIALA

-147 KKVVATY
+147 KKVAATY
-154 PRFIRA
+154 PKFIRA
-160 NILLALLYMKRSE
+160 NLLLALIYMKRNE

-178 KLLNKVL
+178 KVLHRVL

-196 YIDEINNSGA
+196 YIDEINGA
-206 QSDSNKETEEY
+206 SQTQPADGNEEY
-217 YKNTKRKPL
+217 YRNSKRKPL

-275 HENNETI
+275 HENNDTI

-297 GLESRNEELTSRLE
+297 TLEKQNEELTSQLD

-316 LETYKGDSGEAALYA
+316 LEQYKGDSGETALYA
-331 RLIDAVS
+331 KLVEAVS
-338 AYLDNDVDTA
+338 EYLANDVDKA

-360 PTEVSKSLYTLLEEN
+360 PTQTAKDLYTTLEDK
-375 CNGGARTFYMAGV
+375 CNGGARTFYMAGL
-388 NAYNQQNYV
+388 NAYNQKNYV
-397 DSVKY
+397 DAAKY

-409 DSKTVETPYYLAMSY
+409 DNKSDETPYYLAMSY
-424 YGLND
+424 FELND
-429 LENAQKYVDIVHAQ
+429 LENAQKYVDVVNSK
-443 FGDTTFATQL
+443 FGDTTFAKQL
-453 DEYIDSLTTE
+453 KEYVDSRTEE

>member
-34 NAYYNQG
+34 NSYYNQG
-41 LDKARVRDLTG
+41 LEKARVRDLTG

-61 DLNKKNIKARNLL
+61 SLNKKNIKARNLL

-82 ELALALSE
+82 ELAMALSD

-112 SNPNRLEMINQAAK
+112 SNPNKLELINQAAK
-126 KYNLALA
+126 RYNIALA

-147 KKVVATY
+147 KKVAATY
-154 PRFIRA
+154 PKFIRA
-160 NILLALLYMKRSE
+160 NLLLALIYMKRNE

-178 KLLNKVL
+178 KVLHRVL

-196 YIDEINNSGA
+196 YIDEINGTSQTQPADGN
-206 QSDSNKETEEY
+206 EEY
-217 YKNTKRKPL
+217 YRNSKKKPL

-275 HENNETI
+275 HENNDTI

-297 GLESRNEELTSRLE
+297 TLEKQNEELTSQLD

-316 LETYKGDSGEAALYA
+316 LEQYKGDSGETALYA
-331 RLIDAVS
+331 KLVEAVS
-338 AYLDNDVDTA
+338 EYLANDVDKA

-360 PTEVSKSLYTLLEEN
+360 PTQTAKDLYTTLEDK
-375 CNGGARTFYMAGV
+375 CNGGARTFYMAGL
-388 NAYNQQNYV
+388 NAYNQKNYV
-397 DSVKY
+397 DAAKY

-409 DSKTVETPYYLAMSY
+409 DNKSVETPYYLAMSY
-424 YGLND
+424 FELND
-429 LENAQKYVDIVHAQ
+429 LENAQKYVDVVNSK
-443 FGDTTFATQL
+443 FGDTTFAKQL
-453 DEYIDSLTTE
+453 KEYVDSRTEE

>member
-34 NAYYNQG
+34 NSYYNQG
-41 LDKARVRDLTG
+41 LEKARVRDLTG

-61 DLNKKNIKARNLL
+61 SLNKKNIKARNLL

-82 ELALALSE
+82 ELAMALSE

-112 SNPNRLEMINQAAK
+112 SNPNKLELINQAAK
-126 KYNLALA
+126 RYNIALA

-147 KKVVATY
+147 KKVAATY
-154 PRFIRA
+154 PKFIRA
-160 NILLALLYMKRSE
+160 NLLLALIYMKRNE

-178 KLLNKVL
+178 KVLHRVL

-196 YIDEINNSGA
+196 YIDEINGTSQTQPADGN
-206 QSDSNKETEEY
+206 EEY
-217 YKNTKRKPL
+217 YRNSKRKPL

-275 HENNETI
+275 HENNDTI

-297 GLESRNEELTSRLE
+297 TLEKQNEELTSQLD

-316 LETYKGDSGEAALYA
+316 LEQYKGDSGETALYA
-331 RLIDAVS
+331 KLVEAVS
-338 AYLDNDVDTA
+338 EYLANDVDKA

-360 PTEVSKSLYTLLEEN
+360 PTQTAKDLYTTLEDK
-375 CNGGARTFYMAGV
+375 CNGGARTFYMAGL
-388 NAYNQQNYV
+388 NAYNQKNYV
-397 DSVKY
+397 DAAKY

-409 DSKTVETPYYLAMSY
+409 DNKSVETPYYLAMSY
-424 YGLND
+424 FELND
-429 LENAQKYVDIVHAQ
+429 LENAQKYVDVVNSK
-443 FGDTTFATQL
+443 FGNTTFATQL
-453 DEYIDSLTTE
+453 KEYVNSRTEE

>member
-34 NAYYNQG
+34 NSYYNQG
-41 LDKARVRDLTG
+41 LEKARVRDLTG

-61 DLNKKNIKARNLL
+61 SLNKKNIKARNLL

-82 ELALALSE
+82 ELAMALSE

-112 SNPNRLEMINQAAK
+112 SNPNKLELINQAARR
-126 KYNLALA
+126 YNIALA

-147 KKVVATY
+147 KKVAATY
-154 PRFIRA
+154 PKFIRA
-160 NILLALLYMKRSE
+160 NLLLALIYMKRNE

-178 KLLNKVL
+178 KVLHRVL

-196 YIDEINNSGA
+196 YIDEINGA
-206 QSDSNKETEEY
+206 SQTQPADGNEEY
-217 YKNTKRKPL
+217 YRNSKRKPL

-275 HENNETI
+275 HENNDTI

-297 GLESRNEELTSRLE
+297 TLEKQNEELTSQLD

-316 LETYKGDSGEAALYA
+316 LEQYKGDSGETALYA
-331 RLIDAVS
+331 KLVEAVS
-338 AYLDNDVDTA
+338 EYLANDVDKA

-360 PTEVSKSLYTLLEEN
+360 PTQTAKDLYTTLEDK
-375 CNGGARTFYMAGV
+375 CNGGSRTFYMAGL
-388 NAYNQQNYV
+388 NAYNQKNYV
-397 DSVKY
+397 DAAKY

-409 DSKTVETPYYLAMSY
+409 DNKSVETPYYLAMSY
-424 YGLND
+424 FELND
-429 LENAQKYVDIVHAQ
+429 LENAQKYVDVVNSK
-443 FGDTTFATQL
+443 FGDTTFAKQL
-453 DEYIDSLTTE
+453 KEYVDSRTEE

>member
-34 NAYYNQG
+34 NSYYNQG
-41 LDKARVRDLTG
+41 LEKARVRDLTG

-61 DLNKKNIKARNLL
+61 SLNKKNIKARNLL

-82 ELALALSE
+82 ELAMALSE

-112 SNPNRLEMINQAAK
+112 SNPNKLELINQAAK
-126 KYNLALA
+126 RYNIALA

-147 KKVVATY
+147 KKVAATY
-154 PRFIRA
+154 PKFIRA
-160 NILLALLYMKRSE
+160 NLLLALIYMKRNE

-178 KLLNKVL
+178 KVLHRVL

-196 YIDEINNSGA
+196 YIDEINGA
-206 QSDSNKETEEY
+206 SQTQPADGNEEY
-217 YKNTKRKPL
+217 YRNSKRKPL

-275 HENNETI
+275 HENNDTI

-297 GLESRNEELTSRLE
+297 TLEKQNEELTSQLD

-316 LETYKGDSGEAALYA
+316 LEQYKGDSGETALYA
-331 RLIDAVS
+331 KLVEAVS
-338 AYLDNDVDTA
+338 EYLANDVDKA

-360 PTEVSKSLYTLLEEN
+360 PTQTAKDLYTTLEDK
-375 CNGGARTFYMAGV
+375 CNGGARTFYMAGL
-388 NAYNQQNYV
+388 NAYNQKNYV
-397 DSVKY
+397 DAAKY

-409 DSKTVETPYYLAMSY
+409 DNKSVETPYYLAMSY
-424 YGLND
+424 FELND
-429 LENAQKYVDIVHAQ
+429 LENAQKYVDVVNSK
-443 FGDTTFATQL
+443 FGNTTFATQL
-453 DEYIDSLTTE
+453 KEYVNSRTEE

>member
-34 NAYYNQG
+34 NSYYNQG
-41 LDKARVRDLTG
+41 LEKARVRDLTG

-61 DLNKKNIKARNLL
+61 SLNKKNIKARNLL

-82 ELALALSE
+82 ELAMALSE

-112 SNPNRLEMINQAAK
+112 SNPNKLELINQAAK
-126 KYNLALA
+126 RYNIALA

-147 KKVVATY
+147 KKVAATY
-154 PRFIRA
+154 PKFIRA
-160 NILLALLYMKRSE
+160 NLLLALIYMKRNE

-178 KLLNKVL
+178 KVLHRVL
-185 KIDRNNTLALK
+185 KTDRNNTLALK
-196 YIDEINNSGA
+196 YIDEINGA
-206 QSDSNKETEEY
+206 SQTQLADGNEEY
-217 YKNTKRKPL
+217 YRNSKRKPL

-275 HENNETI
+275 HENNDTI

-297 GLESRNEELTSRLE
+297 TLEKQNEELTSQLD

-316 LETYKGDSGEAALYA
+316 LEQYKGDSGETALYA
-331 RLIDAVS
+331 KLVEAVS
-338 AYLDNDVDTA
+338 EYLANDVDKA

-360 PTEVSKSLYTLLEEN
+360 PTQTAKDLYTTLEDK
-375 CNGGARTFYMAGV
+375 CNGGARTFYMAGL
-388 NAYNQQNYV
+388 NAYNQKNYV
-397 DSVKY
+397 DAAKY

-409 DSKTVETPYYLAMSY
+409 DNKSVETPYYLAMSY
-424 YGLND
+424 FELND
-429 LENAQKYVDIVHAQ
+429 LENAQKYVDVVNSK
-443 FGDTTFATQL
+443 FGDTTFAKQL
-453 DEYIDSLTTE
+453 KEYVDSRTEE

>member
-34 NAYYNQG
+34 NSYYNQG
-41 LDKARVRDLTG
+41 LEKARVRDLTG

-61 DLNKKNIKARNLL
+61 SLNKKNIKARNLL

-82 ELALALSE
+82 ELAMALSE

-112 SNPNRLEMINQAAK
+112 SNPNKLELINQAARR
-126 KYNLALA
+126 YNIALA

-147 KKVVATY
+147 KKVAATY
-154 PRFIRA
+154 PKFIRA
-160 NILLALLYMKRSE
+160 NLLLALIYMKRNE

-178 KLLNKVL
+178 KVLHRVL

-196 YIDEINNSGA
+196 YIDEINGA
-206 QSDSNKETEEY
+206 SQTQPADGNEEY
-217 YKNTKRKPL
+217 YRNSKRKPL

-275 HENNETI
+275 HENNDTI

-297 GLESRNEELTSRLE
+297 TLEKQNEELTSQLD

-316 LETYKGDSGEAALYA
+316 LEQYKGDSGETALYA
-331 RLIDAVS
+331 KLVEAVS
-338 AYLDNDVDTA
+338 EYLANDVDKA

-360 PTEVSKSLYTLLEEN
+360 PTQTAKDLYTTLEDK
-375 CNGGARTFYMAGV
+375 CNGGARTFYMAGL
-388 NAYNQQNYV
+388 NAYNQKNYV
-397 DSVKY
+397 DAAKY

-409 DSKTVETPYYLAMSY
+409 DNKSVETPYYLAMSY
-424 YGLND
+424 FELND
-429 LENAQKYVDIVHAQ
+429 LENAQKYVDVVNSK
-443 FGDTTFATQL
+443 FGDTTFAKQL
-453 DEYIDSLTTE
+453 KEYVDSSTEE

>member
-34 NAYYNQG
+34 NSYYNQG
-41 LDKARVRDLTG
+41 LEKARVRDLTG

-61 DLNKKNIKARNLL
+61 SLNKKNIKARNLL

-82 ELALALSE
+82 ELAMALSE

-112 SNPNRLEMINQAAK
+112 SNPNKLELINQAAK
-126 KYNLALA
+126 RYNIALA

-147 KKVVATY
+147 KKVAATY
-154 PRFIRA
+154 PKFIRA
-160 NILLALLYMKRSE
+160 NLLLALIYMKRNE

-178 KLLNKVL
+178 KVLHRVL

-196 YIDEINNSGA
+196 YIDEINGTSQTQPADGN
-206 QSDSNKETEEY
+206 EEY
-217 YKNTKRKPL
+217 YRNSKRKPL

-275 HENNETI
+275 HENNDTI

-297 GLESRNEELTSRLE
+297 TLEKQNEELTSQLD

-316 LETYKGDSGEAALYA
+316 LEQYKGDSGETALYA
-331 RLIDAVS
+331 KLVEAVS
-338 AYLDNDVDTA
+338 EYLANDVDKA

-360 PTEVSKSLYTLLEEN
+360 PTQTAKDLYTTLEDK
-375 CNGGARTFYMAGV
+375 CNGGARTFYMAGL
-388 NAYNQQNYV
+388 NAYNQKNYV
-397 DSVKY
+397 DAAKY

-409 DSKTVETPYYLAMSY
+409 DNKSVETPYYLAMSY
-424 YGLND
+424 FELND
-429 LENAQKYVDIVHAQ
+429 LENAQKYVDVVNSK
-443 FGDTTFATQL
+443 FGDTTFAKQL
-453 DEYIDSLTTE
+453 KEYVDSRTEE

>member
-34 NAYYNQG
+34 NSYYNQG
-41 LDKARVRDLTG
+41 LEKARVRDLTG

-61 DLNKKNIKARNLL
+61 SLNKKNIKARNLL

-82 ELALALSE
+82 ELAMALSE

-112 SNPNRLEMINQAAK
+112 SNPNKLELINQAAK
-126 KYNLALA
+126 RYNIALA

-154 PRFIRA
+154 PKFIRA
-160 NILLALLYMKRSE
+160 NLLLALIYMKRNE

-178 KLLNKVL
+178 KVLHRVL

-196 YIDEINNSGA
+196 YIYEINGA
-206 QSDSNKETEEY
+206 SQTQPADGNEEY
-217 YKNTKRKPL
+217 YRNSKRKPL

-275 HENNETI
+275 HENNDTI

-297 GLESRNEELTSRLE
+297 TLEKQNEELTSQLD

-316 LETYKGDSGEAALYA
+316 LEQYKGDSGETALYA
-331 RLIDAVS
+331 KLVEAVS
-338 AYLDNDVDTA
+338 EYLANDVDKA

-360 PTEVSKSLYTLLEEN
+360 PTQTAKDLYTTLEDK
-375 CNGGARTFYMAGV
+375 CNGGARTFYMAV
-388 NAYNQQNYV
+388 LNAYNQKNYV
-397 DSVKY
+397 DAAKY

-409 DSKTVETPYYLAMSY
+409 DNKSVETPYYLAMSY
-424 YGLND
+424 FELND
-429 LENAQKYVDIVHAQ
+429 LENAQKYVDVVNSK
-443 FGDTTFATQL
+443 FGNTTFATQL
-453 DEYIDSLTTE
+453 KEYVDSRTEE

>member
-34 NAYYNQG
+34 NSYYNQG
-41 LDKARVRDLTG
+41 LEKARVRDLTG

-61 DLNKKNIKARNLL
+61 SLNKKNIKARNLL

-82 ELALALSE
+82 ELAMALSE

-112 SNPNRLEMINQAAK
+112 SNPNKLELINQAAK
-126 KYNLALA
+126 RYNIALA

-147 KKVVATY
+147 KKVAATY
-154 PRFIRA
+154 PKFIRA
-160 NILLALLYMKRSE
+160 NLLLALIYMKRNE
-173 DERAL
+173 DERAIKVL
-178 KLLNKVL
+178 HRVL

-196 YIDEINNSGA
+196 YIDEINGA
-206 QSDSNKETEEY
+206 SQTQPADGNEEY
-217 YKNTKRKPL
+217 YRNSKRKPL

-275 HENNETI
+275 HENNDTI

-297 GLESRNEELTSRLE
+297 TLEKQNEELTSQLD

-316 LETYKGDSGEAALYA
+316 LEQYKGDSGETALYA
-331 RLIDAVS
+331 KLVEAVS
-338 AYLDNDVDTA
+338 EYLANDVDKA

-360 PTEVSKSLYTLLEEN
+360 PTQTAKDLYTTLEDK
-375 CNGGARTFYMAGV
+375 CNGGARTFYMAGL
-388 NAYNQQNYV
+388 NAYNQKNYV
-397 DSVKY
+397 DAAKY

-409 DSKTVETPYYLAMSY
+409 DNKSVETPYYLAMSY
-424 YGLND
+424 FELND
-429 LENAQKYVDIVHAQ
+429 LENAQKYVDVVNSK
-443 FGDTTFATQL
+443 FGDTTFAKQL
-453 DEYIDSLTTE
+453 KEYVDSRTEE

>member
-34 NAYYNQG
+34 NSYYNQG
-41 LDKARVRDLTG
+41 LEKARVRDLTG

-61 DLNKKNIKARNLL
+61 SLNKKNIKARNLL

-82 ELALALSE
+82 ELAMALSE

-112 SNPNRLEMINQAAK
+112 SNPNKLELINQAARR
-126 KYNLALA
+126 YNIALA

-147 KKVVATY
+147 KKVAATY
-154 PRFIRA
+154 PKFIRA
-160 NILLALLYMKRSE
+160 NLLLALIYMKRNE
-173 DERAL
+173 DETAL
-178 KLLNKVL
+178 KVLHRVL

-196 YIDEINNSGA
+196 YIDEINGA
-206 QSDSNKETEEY
+206 SQTQPADGNEEY
-217 YKNTKRKPL
+217 YRNSKRKPL

-275 HENNETI
+275 HENNDTI

-297 GLESRNEELTSRLE
+297 TLEKQNEELTSQLD

-316 LETYKGDSGEAALYA
+316 LEQYKGDSGETALYA
-331 RLIDAVS
+331 KLVEAVS
-338 AYLDNDVDTA
+338 EYLANDVDKA

-360 PTEVSKSLYTLLEEN
+360 PTQTAKDLYTTLEDK
-375 CNGGARTFYMAGV
+375 CNGGARTFYMAGL
-388 NAYNQQNYV
+388 NAYNQKNYV
-397 DSVKY
+397 DAAKY

-409 DSKTVETPYYLAMSY
+409 DNKSVETPYYLAMSY
-424 YGLND
+424 FELND
-429 LENAQKYVDIVHAQ
+429 LENAQKYVDVVNSK
-443 FGDTTFATQL
+443 FGDTTFAKQL
-453 DEYIDSLTTE
+453 KEYVDSRTEE